1 MKLTSDILD
10 RIIAV
15 DASAEVPL
23 HTQLRRSLKAL
34 IDKHFEDGDRFFSEA
49 ELISH
54 LRISQGTV
62 RRALADLASEGLIER
77 RVAKGSFVCK
87 SAGTQSCSVGVFVPA
102 FESDFWARI
111 MGHISRGCRRMNAGM
126 SIYHTERGE
135 KLADAFRCLKNP
147 PTQER
152 VLVLGLHEPGELL
165 RALDDRGYRA
175 VVLDTPAKGG
185 DWSFVGVDNA
195 KGVELGVGHL
205 FDLGHR
211 DIALVANEP
220 ASEPN
225 SVARKEAYRLAMEER
240 GLRPRVI
247 ECGCELWSDAVES
260 GYRTMPEIWSLSPR
274 PTALFTLSDGG
285 AWGILRWCS
294 EQGISVPADLSVLG
308 FDDDR
313 PSSFTQPRL
322 STVAQPIEA
331 IAETAMRMLWEDSPE
346 VRHEWLAPSL
356 VVRESTAA
364 PSASPS
370 VVVSNHIGLKGT

>member
-1 MKLTSDILD
+1 MKITSDILD
-10 RIIAV
+10 RVIAV
-15 DASAEVPL
+15 DASADVPL

-87 SAGTQSCSVGVFVPA
+87 TSGAQTRSVGVFVPA
-102 FESDFWARI
+102 FESDFWARV
-111 MGHISRGCRRMNAGM
+111 MGQLSRGCRQMNAGM

-135 KLADAFRCLKNP
+135 KLADAFRCLRNP

-152 VLVLGLHEPGELL
+152 VFVLGLHEPSELL
-165 RALDDRGYRA
+165 RALGDRGYRV
-175 VVLDTPAKGG
+175 VVLDTPANG
-185 DWSFVGVDNA
+185 DWSFVGVDNT
-195 KGVELGVGHL
+195 KGVEIGLGHL

-211 DIALVANEP
+211 DIALIANEP
-220 ASEPN
+220 ATEPN
-225 SVARKEAYRLAMEER
+225 SIARTEAYRVAMEER
-240 GLRPRVI
+240 GLRPTVI
-247 ECGCELWSDAVES
+247 ECGCDLWGNSVES
-260 GYRTMPEIWSLSPR
+260 AYSAMSRVWSLSPR

-322 STVAQPIEA
+322 STVAQPVEA
-331 IAETAMRMLWEDSPE
+331 IAETAMRILWEESAE
-346 VRHEWLAPSL
+346 IRHEMLAPTL

-364 PSASPS
+364 PTESPS
-370 VVVSNHIGLKGT
+370 DAVSDHIGLNIT